1 MTTAKEDWKRDFYKN
16 GMPTEVIVIE
26 DTPPPSTT
34 PVNNT
39 PYRVEQSIPYLL
51 GPPAASTRSKRT
63 RKDTPKNSELPLP
76 PPPPPSTVKRRKK
89 DGGATITAAQGKYK
103 SVYPEQKKKN

>member
-1 MTTAKEDWKRDFYKN
+1 MTTAKEDWKSDFYKN
-16 GMPTEVIVIE
+16 GMPHEVIVIE

-39 PYRVEQSIPYLL
+39 PYRVQQSIPYLL

-63 RKDTPKNSELPLP
+63 RKDTPKNEPIP
-76 PPPPPSTVKRRKK
+76 PQPQTATLKRRKK
-89 DGGATITAAQGKYK
+89 DGATNTLTAAQGKI
-103 SVYPEQKKKN
+103 